1 MYNLF
6 VFLPW
11 KQKKEIIQGK
21 RLKGYNT
28 LSIERRNKMKEFLL
42 GLVSGALFTVSIW
55 TAVLAVDYIVD
66 LFKRKNAD
74 KS

>member
-1 MYNLF
+1 
-6 VFLPW
+6 
-11 KQKKEIIQGK
+11 
-21 RLKGYNT
+21 
-28 LSIERRNKMKEFLL
+28 MKDFLL
-42 GLVSGALFTVSIW
+42 GFINGALFTVSIW